1 MRSTMPEQ
9 LTKEQAE
16 QKILEN
22 AANPVQQYAVDGE
35 QTTMKDP
42 ARQLDA
48 LDRLSQRRAA
58 RNPLAAILA
67 LKLPAGSGE
76 R

>member
-1 MRSTMPEQ
+1 MAD
-9 LTKEQAE
+9 LTQKQAE

-22 AANPVQQYAVDGE
+22 AANPVQQYSVDGE

-48 LDRLSQRRAA
+48 LDRLARRRAA
-58 RNPLAAILA
+58 RNPLGAILT
-67 LKLPAGSGE
+67 LKVPSGTGE

>member
-1 MRSTMPEQ
+1 MPEQ

-22 AANPVQQYAVDGE
+22 AANPVSSYAVDGE

-42 ARQLDA
+42 AKQLDA

-58 RNPLAAILA
+58 RNPLGAILA
-67 LKLPAGSGE
+67 FRFPSGTGE